1 MDKLKSTFL
10 QLSNREQRLVII
22 SAVLVLVAIFYWGIW
37 SPLSTSLERNQTA
50 VNNQTELLE
59 WVQKNANRAVQLRNS
74 GGNKATFSGSLP
86 QAVNQSANSMKIAIS
101 RMQPQDDELQVW
113 IDQAPFNDVLSWLQ
127 SLEKTGVSILD
138 IDIAESDLPGQ
149 VKIRRLKL
157 GKS

>member
-10 QLSNREQRLVII
+10 QLSDREQRLVII
-22 SAVLVLVAIFYWGIW
+22 SAILVLVAIFYWGFW
-37 SPLSTSLERNQTA
+37 SPLNTSLERDQTA
-50 VNNQTELLE
+50 VKNQTELLD
-59 WVQKNANRAVQLRNS
+59 WVQKNANRAVQLRSS
-74 GGNKATFSGSLP
+74 GVNKTSFSGSLP

-101 RMQPQDDELQVW
+101 RMQPQGDELQVW

>member
-74 GGNKATFSGSLP
+74 GGNLSL
-86 QAVNQSANSMKIAIS
+86 IHI
-101 RMQPQDDELQVW
+101 
-113 IDQAPFNDVLSWLQ
+113 
-127 SLEKTGVSILD
+127 
-138 IDIAESDLPGQ
+138 
-149 VKIRRLKL
+149 
-157 GKS
+157 